1 MTRLSLYLSIIFTMI
16 TAFAM
21 GQRPTSVPH
30 DNEPVR
36 FFESPANIIFYIIIP
51 LIIVFIYYL
60 WRRRMAKEAEKE
72 RKEQQDNQ

>member
-1 MTRLSLYLSIIFTMI
+1 MIRLSFYLSFILTMI
-16 TAFAM
+16 SAFAL
-21 GQRPTSVPH
+21 GQRPSSVPH

-36 FFESPANIIFYIIIP
+36 FFESLTNIIFYIIIP

-72 RKEQQDNQ
+72 RQEQQDQQ